1 MVTPISEHWIGLH
14 ISLGGSAGRIWPR
27 SGKKPSQT
35 GVWLG
40 FFPVLGQILR
50 LRSVEKH
57 IMLHLSRKQA
67 VMTRQ
72 DPEKVTRK
80 II

>member
-27 SGKKPSQT
+27 

-67 VMTRQ
+67 VMTHQ